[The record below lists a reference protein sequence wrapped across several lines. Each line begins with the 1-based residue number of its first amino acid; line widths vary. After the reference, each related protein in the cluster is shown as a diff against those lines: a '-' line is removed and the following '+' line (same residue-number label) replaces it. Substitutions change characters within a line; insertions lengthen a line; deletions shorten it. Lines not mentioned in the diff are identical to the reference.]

1 MNILKQVWE
10 CLLDSRKV
18 TPEFEEIDSSSG
30 KLSVE
35 EIMEIAVAFR
45 EEAGWWIVEPR
56 HIWLCRE
63 NKTGKLIWSVEY
75 LLEGMKE
82 DYYIGTMGII
92 RIDDET
98 SKIIS
103 KGYIPY

>member
-10 CLLDSRKV
+10 CLLDSVKV
-18 TPEFEEIDSSSG
+18 TPEFEEVDYSNG

-35 EIMEIAVAFR
+35 EIMERALAFR

-63 NKTGKLIWSVEY
+63 NKTGKLVWSVQY
-75 LLEGMKE
+75 LLECVKE
-82 DYYIGTMGII
+82 DYHIGTMGIVNF
-92 RIDDET
+92 DDET
-98 SKIIS
+98 GEIINKS
-103 KGYIPY
+103 YVPH